1 MTTIMITGA
10 AGFVGRH
17 VTREAERQGIGLRL
31 MSHRSPLLVPAGAA
45 AAAAPA
51 VSAGR
56 PGAPAVVRADLADPA
71 SLRGA
76 CDGVDVLVHCAAQI
90 GGTAERCEAVNAR
103 GTAALVEEARRAG
116 VSRIVH
122 LSTASVYGRGTF
134 RGQRP
139 EDLARRPGSPTS
151 ASRAAAEDA
160 VLAEG
165 GTVLRPH
172 LVYGEGDS
180 WVVPGLARLLRAL
193 PGTVEGWSART
204 SVIAVPDLARALV
217 AAALAPAGNL
227 TASVYHAAHP
237 RPVVWN
243 ALLRAVAGC
252 AALPWPRRDL
262 TARQARAL
270 LAEHGRPGRELDM
283 LTTDHWFD
291 STPLWSDLGCDPGPG
306 FPGHAADFA
315 QWYGEGPRAA

>member
-17 VTREAERQGIGLRL
+17 VTREAERRGVALRL
-31 MSHRSPLLVPAGAA
+31 MSHRSPL
-45 AAAAPA
+45 
-51 VSAGR
+51 
-56 PGAPAVVRADLADPA
+56 PGAGTPPAPGVHTVVRADLADPA

-116 VSRIVH
+116 VSRVVH

-139 EDLARRPGSPTS
+139 EDLVRRPGSPTS

-160 VLAEG
+160 VLAAG

-180 WVVPGLARLLRAL
+180 WVVPGMARLLRAL

-217 AAALAPAGNL
+217 ATALAPAGDL

-243 ALLRAVAGC
+243 GLLRAVADR

-262 TARQARAL
+262 TAPQARAL
-270 LAEHGRPGRELDM
+270 LAEHGGQGRELDM
-283 LTTDHWFD
+283 ITTDHWFD
-291 STPLWSDLGCDPGPG
+291 SAPLWSDLGCDPGPG

-315 QWYGEGPRAA
+315 RWYGEGLRTG

>member
-1 MTTIMITGA
+1 MTTVLITGA

-17 VTREAERQGIGLRL
+17 VTREAERRGAGLRL
-31 MSHRSPLLVPAGAA
+31 MSHRSPLSVP
-45 AAAAPA
+45 AAAP
-51 VSAGR
+51 R
-56 PGAPAVVRADLADPA
+56 PDGHTGAPAVVRGDLADPA

-90 GGTAERCEAVNAR
+90 GGSAERCDAVNAR

-139 EDLARRPGSPTS
+139 EQLVRRPGSPTS

-160 VLAEG
+160 VLAAG

-217 AAALAPAGNL
+217 AAALAPAGDL
-227 TASVYHAAHP
+227 TASVYHAVHP

-243 ALLRAVAGC
+243 GLLRAVAGS
-252 AALPWPRRDL
+252 AALPWPARDL
-262 TARQARAL
+262 TARQARAV
-270 LAEHGRPGRELDM
+270 LAEHGRPERELEM

-291 STPLWSDLGCDPGPG
+291 GAPLWSDLGCDPGPG
-306 FPGHAADFA
+306 FPGHRADFA
-315 QWYGEGPRAA
+315 RWYGEGPRAA